1 MLFTLAYRLPH
12 RDTAFCT
19 IISNTGRTSAGEV
32 RIARRISA
40 VAFCCS
46 RASSRSWVRH
56 AISVSRPVARPRT
69 LGALRRFCTTSLRCR
84 AFVGSPPAL
93 ERRLIAFPKAQDKA
107 LWRVK
112 HTGSSQDEIGPR
124 DAFKLS
130 EKLLDGLL
138 HHPRFGKRVEDRF
151 YSGS

>member
-1 MLFTLAYRLPH
+1 MKEIIVGTVHFDIDQGRRLRSAVEIMSRAFRGWWRGIVLLWKTLGHQIPS
-12 RDTAFCT
+12 
-19 IISNTGRTSAGEV
+19 ISPPTKIGPPVKRSQTEFYVQTSGGV

-93 ERRLIAFPKAQDKA
+93 ERRLIAFLKAQDKA
-107 LWRVK
+107 L
-112 HTGSSQDEIGPR
+112 
-124 DAFKLS
+124 
-130 EKLLDGLL
+130 
-138 HHPRFGKRVEDRF
+138 
-151 YSGS
+151 